1 LLSRERNWL
10 RQLSI
15 KRLLFF
21 IFLIFNFSFL
31 ITFSGCGG
39 NTNSNDSNTSSDIS
53 GHVYGYFIDS
63 VVSGLAYVIDK
74 NNSGITDDKGRFFYD
89 KNDSNITFKVGNIII
104 GTIPIYYIHG
114 KKVFIQD
121 LLLSEFDRRSI
132 ENNKVLKIAQFLQS
146 LDTTPDNNDIITLSQ
161 EDLKQ
166 LTEEKTIDDINISA
180 TLASINK
187 SLKNIEDVKKHLC
200 NTLKKYNIAS
210 CFNMLGKLSTGQ
222 TTSYVDYDDGY
233 YQKGLIRKYIRQ
245 NGIVIDLVTGLQWQ
259 DDYSDNNGKV
269 KTLDVYDASISDK
282 DPNHYCRK
290 LTLGGYDDWRLPNF
304 EELQSIIDYGR
315 SGPAVNPIFENI
327 LDSNSRWRGYYW
339 SSTNFEYP
347 SGHNKRIQFDKGN
360 YDWDDGVA
368 YVICVRGGKDN
379 NSFVI
384 SGNRYIRD
392 NDKEVV
398 VDNVTNLMW
407 QDNNETLTNSKTW
420 ENAIDYCENL
430 TLGGYDDWYLPN
442 INQLYS
448 ITKEFRQQPS
458 INPVFNYS
466 SLSHYWSS
474 TTMVS
479 NTSYAWSV
487 EFEDCV
493 ISDRHNKKKTTKLL
507 VRCVCDN

>member
-1 LLSRERNWL
+1 
-10 RQLSI
+10 
-15 KRLLFF
+15 
-21 IFLIFNFSFL
+21 
-31 ITFSGCGG
+31 
-39 NTNSNDSNTSSDIS
+39 
-53 GHVYGYFIDS
+53 
-63 VVSGLAYVIDK
+63 
-74 NNSGITDDKGRFFYD
+74 
-89 KNDSNITFKVGNIII
+89 
-104 GTIPIYYIHG
+104 
-114 KKVFIQD
+114 
-121 LLLSEFDRRSI
+121 
-132 ENNKVLKIAQFLQS
+132 
-146 LDTTPDNNDIITLSQ
+146 
-161 EDLKQ
+161 
-166 LTEEKTIDDINISA
+166 
-180 TLASINK
+180 
-187 SLKNIEDVKKHLC
+187 
-200 NTLKKYNIAS
+200 
-210 CFNMLGKLSTGQ
+210 MLGKLSTGQ

-269 KTLDVYDASISDK
+269 KTKDVYGVSSSDK

-347 SGHNKRIQFDKGN
+347 FGYNKRIQFDKGN
-360 YDWDDGVA
+360 YDWDDMVA

-442 INQLYS
+442 INQLHS
-448 ITKEFRQQPS
+448 ITKEFRHQPS

-493 ISDRHNKKKTTKLL
+493 TSDRQNKKKTTKLL
-507 VRCVCDN
+507 VRCVRDN